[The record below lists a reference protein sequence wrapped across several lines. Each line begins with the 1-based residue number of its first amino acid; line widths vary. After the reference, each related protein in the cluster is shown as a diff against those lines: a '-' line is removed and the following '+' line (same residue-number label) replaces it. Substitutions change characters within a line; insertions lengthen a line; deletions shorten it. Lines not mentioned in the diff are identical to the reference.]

1 VATTIF
7 SFLLA
12 WGDLLWALCLISDPA
27 KQTMTLGITNLVGQ
41 FRVLWSDIM
50 AATVIGCA
58 IPAILY
64 LSLQRY
70 LIAGVTSSSV
80 KG

>member
-1 VATTIF
+1 
-7 SFLLA
+7 
-12 WGDLLWALCLISDPA
+12 
-27 KQTMTLGITNLVGQ
+27 MTLGITTLGGQ

-58 IPAILY
+58 IPAFFY
-64 LSLQRY
+64 LLLQRY
-70 LIAGVTSSSV
+70 LITGVVGAAV

>member
-1 VATTIF
+1 
-7 SFLLA
+7 
-12 WGDLLWALCLISDPA
+12 
-27 KQTMTLGITNLVGQ
+27 MTLGITNLVGQ

-58 IPAILY
+58 IPATAYIL
-64 LSLQRY
+64 LQRY
-70 LIAGVTSSSV
+70 IVQGMAGSAV